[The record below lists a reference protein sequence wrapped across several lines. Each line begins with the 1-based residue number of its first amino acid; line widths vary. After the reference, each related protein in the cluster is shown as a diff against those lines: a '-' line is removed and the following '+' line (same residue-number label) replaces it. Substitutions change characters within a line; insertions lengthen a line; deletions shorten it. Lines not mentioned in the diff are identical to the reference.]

1 MANNGRAPTTNRL
14 CGDFLMYER
23 VYGLNAAG
31 ERGQR
36 ATLDACDGLLRELCI
51 MHGFSIV
58 RRFITN
64 VHPVKI
70 CFTCNL

>member
-14 CGDFLMYER
+14 CGDFLMYEG

-31 ERGQR
+31 RGVKGP
-36 ATLDACDGLLRELCI
+36 TLDACDGLLRELCI

-70 CFTCNL
+70 YFTCNL